1 MSYREKVQKKLQD
14 SERAEERASLWEEIC
29 TVYEEGGIDQVESRI
44 IEKADVFKSSFD
56 EVIQKLQ
63 EML

>member
-14 SERAEERASLWEEIC
+14 SERIEERGSLWEEIC
-29 TVYEEGGIDQVESRI
+29 TVYEEGGIDQVESKMT
-44 IEKADVFKSSFD
+44 EKVDAFRSSFD